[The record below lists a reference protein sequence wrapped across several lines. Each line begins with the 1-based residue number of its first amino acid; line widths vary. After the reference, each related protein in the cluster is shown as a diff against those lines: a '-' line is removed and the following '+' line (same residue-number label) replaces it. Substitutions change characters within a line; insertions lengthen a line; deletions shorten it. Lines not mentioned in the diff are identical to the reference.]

1 MCAIYVLGWHLAVGL
16 LEIDGG
22 SPGYEFVLYCTPFPL
37 GWNEA
42 VGLLEIDMAKLKA
55 RIQNVSESFLLCIL
69 LEPLELFL

>member
-22 SPGYEFVLYCTPFPL
+22 SPGYEFVLYCTPYPL

-55 RIQNVSESFLLCIL
+55 RI
-69 LEPLELFL
+69 